1 MDSIRRAGACASVL
15 LLLSVAGAA
24 AEPAA
29 DATAPWT
36 LDYCI
41 QTAFEKHGDVL
52 VAEQNIEAARAQHR
66 SAGSS
71 LFWPTISA
79 RSTRTEGETEAKQSG
94 TTVRRVGKTSDEQH
108 LLSGSITLWDG
119 GTQRL
124 SLRQARAGETSAEMG
139 LRRARQTIVL
149 SVTSA
154 YIQLLRARHTL
165 AVTEQK
171 MKQIEEQKKMVQ
183 ARIEVGDAADVD
195 IYPIEAQ
202 LASARVEQVRAAS
215 DVRVAGSAL
224 RNAMGLEGG
233 AVPTVAELPAEWP
246 EVPSLEECRRLAHEA
261 RPELAQSLASIER
274 ERASVSLSKLRL
286 LPQLTSSARWDRG
299 LGGSSIVSQWSINAG
314 VSWSFFNRGDR
325 ADVDAAK
332 ASLRATEE
340 QHQQL
345 LKNIDA
351 EVEQAYLALAS
362 ARERIAASQASVEA
376 ARKSLEAAEA
386 KYRLDL
392 AIPLEIIDAQVA
404 YSNAEL
410 QAVEARYDYYLA
422 CAQLDRAIGR
432 DWQNGTP

>member
-79 RSTRTEGETEAKQSG
+79 RSTRTEGDRGQAGG
-94 TTVRRVGKTSDEQH
+94 TTVQRVGKTSDEQH

-119 GTQRL
+119 GTAAEPASGPRRGDLGGDGPAPRPADDCLERHLRL
-124 SLRQARAGETSAEMG
+124 HPASACPAYPGGDRAEDEAD
-139 LRRARQTIVL
+139 RRA
-149 SVTSA
+149 
-154 YIQLLRARHTL
+154 
-165 AVTEQK
+165 
-171 MKQIEEQKKMVQ
+171 EEDG
-183 ARIEVGDAADVD
+183 AGAHRGGDAADVD

-340 QHQQL
+340 QHQR
-345 LKNIDA
+345 
-351 EVEQAYLALAS
+351 S
-362 ARERIAASQASVEA
+362 
-376 ARKSLEAAEA
+376 
-386 KYRLDL
+386 
-392 AIPLEIIDAQVA
+392 
-404 YSNAEL
+404 
-410 QAVEARYDYYLA
+410 
-422 CAQLDRAIGR
+422 
-432 DWQNGTP
+432 